1 MVFTYNKGTIRSA
14 LVCICLCTYTY
25 GEGRG
30 GKLIF
35 KVQLLLMYKQPLSL
49 KVHVIAYYKKYCTD
63 TGWSTP
69 VSGKYQ
75 VFKRGESRGP
85 SGK

>member
-1 MVFTYNKGTIRSA
+1 MIRWSLLITKEQSGLPVFEF
-14 LVCICLCTYTY
+14 VCVHTHM
-25 GEGRG
+25 GKEGG
-30 GKLIF
+30 DKLIF

-49 KVHVIAYYKKYCTD
+49 KVHVIAYYKKYCTN

-75 VFKRGESRGP
+75 IFKKRRI
-85 SGK
+85 